1 MEFRRWGVGESTD
14 EILDGGWEWWFK
26 EIMKAS
32 LFALFVAL
40 LMVGCGGEAKKPAE
54 DMTESNQSSAKKPPA
69 KSLQVAKIDLDD
81 KETRD
86 KIIAEAI
93 ERDKLQKQGTKG
105 EELYAPN
112 DQAAYTGWVKLMY
125 PNGQIMILGQI
136 KNGKQDGLVTK
147 WYENGQKRQE
157 ENYKDYILMSAV
169 GWKPNGE
176 KCPVTNVKDG
186 NGVWVWYK
194 EDGTE
199 SFRKTYKNGKIVE
212 ELTPSP

>member
-1 MEFRRWGVGESTD
+1 MID
-14 EILDGGWEWWFK
+14 DGGEWWFK

-54 DMTESNQSSAKKPPA
+54 DMTESNQSSAQKPPA

-81 KETRD
+81 RETRD

-157 ENYKDYILMSAV
+157 ENYKDYKLMSAV

>member
-1 MEFRRWGVGESTD
+1 MID
-14 EILDGGWEWWFK
+14 DGGEWWFK

-54 DMTESNQSSAKKPPA
+54 DMTESNQSSAKNPPA

-81 KETRD
+81 RETRD

-199 SFRKTYKNGKIVE
+199 SFRKTYKNGEIVE
-212 ELTPSP
+212 D

>member
-1 MEFRRWGVGESTD
+1 
-14 EILDGGWEWWFK
+14 
-26 EIMKAS
+26 MKAS

-81 KETRD
+81 RETRD

>member
-1 MEFRRWGVGESTD
+1 MID
-14 EILDGGWEWWFK
+14 DGGEWWFK

-54 DMTESNQSSAKKPPA
+54 DMTESNQSSAKTPPA

-81 KETRD
+81 RETRD

-112 DQAAYTGWVKLMY
+112 DKAAYTGWVKLMY

-136 KNGKQDGLVTK
+136 KDGKQDGLVTK
-147 WYENGQKRQE
+147 WYENGQKSQE
-157 ENYKDYILMSAV
+157 ENYKDYKLMSAV

-199 SFRKTYKNGKIVE
+199 SFRKTYKNGEIVE
-212 ELTPSP
+212 D